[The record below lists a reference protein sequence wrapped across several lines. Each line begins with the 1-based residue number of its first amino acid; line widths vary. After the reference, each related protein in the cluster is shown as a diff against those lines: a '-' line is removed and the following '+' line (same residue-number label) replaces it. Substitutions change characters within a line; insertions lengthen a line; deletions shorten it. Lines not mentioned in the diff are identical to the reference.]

1 MRKFILI
8 IISIFLFSPLSIY
21 AATNC
26 SMSEDGKCSKGCYLS
41 GINCKLCETG
51 EYSDTE
57 GLTKCKKCHKPNDAE
72 FDGGIIGIES
82 DACPWTITCAENQ
95 YWDGIKCTSCGSYY
109 HSNGATYK
117 GSGPNGPEAHP
128 EVCEPNI
135 YKLTL
140 EKNLP
145 SQPSANPL
153 YAWVKYGVGFANSET
168 SSTWNPSGPVP
179 TFDSLFGITF
189 FGYSTLPDPTDP
201 QGEIVFWGGFPV
213 VSNPTTYFHSDTT
226 LYAMWI
232 YAKYNV
238 EFYNSDELK
247 EPVFSSQECT
257 IGLECL
263 APTNFPSSPGL
274 IFSHWVCADGCSG
287 QIKPGEPIPEPTS
300 EEYTNQSGTE
310 QKPLKLYPYYTKC
323 PIGFYCTSSS
333 EQKPCPMGTTTAN
346 TGAVKESDCVIKR
359 GTSGTKFCDK
369 TGFCFNLPGSGAI
382 KYE

>member
-26 SMSEDGKCSKGCYLS
+26 SMSEDGKCSKGCYFS
-41 GINCKLCETG
+41 GTTCKLCEAG

-57 GLTKCKKCHKPNDAE
+57 GLTQCKKCRKPNDAE
-72 FDGGIIGIES
+72 FDGGITGIES

-95 YWDGIKCTSCGSYY
+95 YWDGTKCTSCDSDY
-109 HSNGATYK
+109 HSKGATYK
-117 GSGPNGPEAHP
+117 GKGPNGPEAHP

-145 SQPSANPL
+145 NQTDKTPL
-153 YAWVKYGVGFANSET
+153 YSWVKYGIGFATSENAT
-168 SSTWNPSGPVP
+168 EWSATGPIKTP
-179 TFDSLFGITF
+179 TAPFG
-189 FGYSTLPDPTDP
+189 L
-201 QGEIVFWGGFPV
+201 VFWGYNTASTPERGDTLFLLGYPI
-213 VSNPTTYFHSDTT
+213 NENIKTYFHKDTT
-226 LYAMWI
+226 LYSVWTALT
-232 YAKYNV
+232 YKV
-238 EFYNSDELK
+238 EFYNSNELK
-247 EPVFSSQECT
+247 EPTFYNKECKMT
-257 IGLECL
+257 EDCL
-263 APTNFPSSPGL
+263 APTTFPQTPGM
-274 IFSHWVCADGCSG
+274 IFSHWVCAEGCSG
-287 QIKPGEPIPEPTS
+287 QVKPGEAIPEPTK
-300 EEYTNQSGTE
+300 EEYTSQAGDK
-310 QKPLKLYPYYTKC
+310 QKPLKLYPYYIKC
-323 PIGFYCTSSS
+323 PVGFYCASST
-333 EQKPCPMGTTTAN
+333 EAKPCPMGTTTAN